1 MASEERAQLEIGFVG
16 GQIMGARVSAESAD
30 RLETALANGEE
41 GSVAL
46 EADDGRYTIHLRRVV
61 YVKRLT
67 RESRLGFSSGV

>member
-1 MASEERAQLEIGFVG
+1 MASDERVQLEIGFVG
-16 GQIMGARVSAESAD
+16 GQIMGARVAAESAD
-30 RLETALANGEE
+30 RLEAALTSGDE

-46 EADDGRYTIHLRRVV
+46 EADDGRYTVHLRRVV